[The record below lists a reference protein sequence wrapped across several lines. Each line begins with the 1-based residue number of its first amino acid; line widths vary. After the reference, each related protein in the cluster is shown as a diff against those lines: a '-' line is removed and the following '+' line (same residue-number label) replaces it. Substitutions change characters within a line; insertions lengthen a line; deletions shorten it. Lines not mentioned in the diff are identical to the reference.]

1 MSETPRRPRRQEP
14 SDFDR
19 ALDAALRGMVA
30 GEGPTDLRRRV
41 LARIGEAPR
50 RPPVAW
56 PALAAAAGIAVTVV
70 AGALLRTAPGPE
82 AIRPRARPSTL
93 ATSAAPPAPAPA
105 LPVVAPTKPAPPPL
119 MPARPRR
126 ADEPP
131 EVDLRLDPEA
141 GVDMEP
147 IELTPLAVVPIS
159 GEHIA
164 VTALTIERM
173 EIEPLA
179 EPQP

>member
-1 MSETPRRPRRQEP
+1 MSETPRRPRRHGP
-14 SDFDR
+14 SDLDR
-19 ALDAALRGMVA
+19 TLDAALREMVA
-30 GEGPTDLRRRV
+30 GEGPADLRRSV

-56 PALAAAAGIAVTVV
+56 PAMAAAAGIAVTVV

-82 AIRPRARPSTL
+82 AVRPHARPSTL
-93 ATSAAPPAPAPA
+93 APSAAPPASAPA
-105 LPVVAPTKPAPPPL
+105 VRVVARTKPAPLPL
-119 MPARPRR
+119 TPARPRR

-131 EVDLRLDPEA
+131 EVRLPLDFEA
-141 GVDMEP
+141 EVDVEP
-147 IELTPLAVVPIS
+147 IELAPLAVVPIS
-159 GEHIA
+159 GEHID

>member
-1 MSETPRRPRRQEP
+1 MSETPRRPRRHEP
-14 SDFDR
+14 SDLDHT
-19 ALDAALRGMVA
+19 LDAALREMVA
-30 GEGPTDLRRRV
+30 GEGPADLRRRV

-70 AGALLRTAPGPE
+70 AGALLRTASGPE
-82 AIRPRARPSTL
+82 AVRPRARPSTL
-93 ATSAAPPAPAPA
+93 ATSAAPPAPARA
-105 LPVVAPTKPAPPPL
+105 FPVVAPTKPAPPPL
-119 MPARPRR
+119 TPARPRR

-131 EVDLRLDPEA
+131 EVRLPLDFEA
-141 GVDMEP
+141 GVDVEP
-147 IELTPLAVVPIS
+147 IELAPLAVVPIS
-159 GEHIA
+159 GEHID